1 MTPER
6 HNLERQFFRA
16 AAMFFDCRT
25 RGLDNADIGP
35 LLGEMGAMVEMRMIL
50 EEATSVL

>member
-16 AAMFFDCRT
+16 AALFLDCRALGMDDT
-25 RGLDNADIGP
+25 GIGP
-35 LLGEMGAMVEMRMIL
+35 LLGEMRMIL